1 MPQHK
6 SAEKRARQNRQRNL
20 RNKAQLSRMKTLIKK
35 VRTATEKARAEAAL
49 KHVVKY
55 LDQLAARGLIHK
67 NKAANQKSKLTRL
80 VNAMK

>member
-1 MPQHK
+1 M
-6 SAEKRARQNRQRNL
+6 RQSRRRHQ

-35 VRTATEKARAEAAL
+35 VRTSAEKAKAELAL
-49 KHVVKY
+49 KSAVKY
-55 LDQLAARGLIHK
+55 LDQLAAKGLIHR